1 MSAASRAKGFRA
13 RSLADY
19 VSRELDPLI
28 AARGF
33 GEASLLL
40 CWREI
45 VGARIARICE
55 PATLQWPPRARGKSN
70 DPAAAKRR
78 EKTPREPATL
88 VLRVDPGF
96 GLEAQHL
103 APIII
108 DRVNAHLGW
117 RCVARIALRQEKL
130 RPASVSR
137 PGHDRAP
144 RHDAPAARARALEAT
159 EGVADEGLRGA
170 LVRLGE
176 RALADLNCAPGDA

>member
-1 MSAASRAKGFRA
+1 MSAPSRAKGFRA

-19 VSRELDPLI
+19 VLRDLDPLI

-33 GEASLLL
+33 GEASLLM
-40 CWREI
+40 CWNEI
-45 VGARIARICE
+45 VGARIARICA
-55 PATLQWPPRARGKSN
+55 PAALQWPPRLRSKSN

-117 RCVARIALRQEKL
+117 RCVARIALRQEEMV
-130 RPASVSR
+130 PASGSQR
-137 PGHDRAP
+137 PIRGRPPLA
-144 RHDAPAARARALEAT
+144 DAAARARAVEAT
-159 EGVADEGLRGA
+159 EGVAEEGLRAA

-176 RALADLNCAPGDA
+176 RALSSSTGAPGDA

>member
-1 MSAASRAKGFRA
+1 MSAASRAKGFKA

-40 CWREI
+40 CWSEI
-45 VGARIARICE
+45 VGARIAAHLRTRDS
-55 PATLQWPPRARGKSN
+55 AM
-70 DPAAAKRR
+70 AAASAGQVERSGGR
-78 EKTPREPATL
+78 KTPRKDASGAGDAGAAG
-88 VLRVDPGF
+88 RPGF

-144 RHDAPAARARALEAT
+144 RHDAAARARAIEAT
-159 EGVADEGLRGA
+159 EGVADEGLRAA

>member
-1 MSAASRAKGFRA
+1 MSAFSRAKSFA
-13 RSLADY
+13 RPLADY
-19 VSRELDPLI
+19 VQRELDPLV

-33 GEASLLL
+33 GEASLLM

-45 VGARIARICE
+45 VGARIARICA
-55 PATLQWPPRARGKSN
+55 PAALQWPPRARVKSS
-70 DPAAAKRR
+70 DAVAPKRK
-78 EKTPREPATL
+78 EKTPRDPATL

-117 RCVARIALRQEKL
+117 RCVARIALRQEAL
-130 RPASVSR
+130 SPAPASQRPVSTR
-137 PGHDRAP
+137 PLPA
-144 RHDAPAARARALEAT
+144 DAAARARAVAAT
-159 EGVADEGLRGA
+159 EGVAEEGLRAA

-176 RALADLNCAPGDA
+176 RALAGPNHAPRDA

>member
-1 MSAASRAKGFRA
+1 MSVSSRAKGFKA

-19 VSRELDPLI
+19 VARELDPLI

-45 VGARIARICE
+45 VGARIARICA
-55 PATLQWPPRARGKSN
+55 PASLQWPPQRRAKPA
-70 DPAAAKRR
+70 DPSPGKRR

-103 APIII
+103 APTII

-117 RCVARIALRQEKL
+117 RCVARIALRQEAIP
-130 RPASVSR
+130 PAAASR
-137 PGHDRAP
+137 PSLGRAP
-144 RHDAPAARARALEAT
+144 KPDAAARARAIEAA
-159 EGVADEGLRGA
+159 EGVAEEGLRDA
-170 LVRLGE
+170 LIRLGE
-176 RALADLNCAPGDA
+176 RALAGPSGAPGDA

>member
-1 MSAASRAKGFRA
+1 MSLPSRAKGFKA
-13 RSLADY
+13 RSLADF
-19 VSRELDPLI
+19 VARELDPLI

-45 VGARIARICE
+45 VGARISRICE
-55 PATLQWPPRARGKSN
+55 PATLQWPPQRRAKPA
-70 DPAAAKRR
+70 DPSPGKRR

-103 APIII
+103 APTII

-117 RCVARIALRQEKL
+117 RCVARITLRQEEL
-130 RPASVSR
+130 RPASTRR
-137 PGHDRAP
+137 PSPGPAP
-144 RHDAPAARARALEAT
+144 KPDAAARARAMEAA
-159 EGVADEGLRGA
+159 EGVAEGGLRDA
-170 LVRLGE
+170 LIRLGE
-176 RALADLNCAPGDA
+176 RALARSNAGPGDA

>member
-13 RSLADY
+13 RSLADC

-40 CWREI
+40 CWSEI
-45 VGARIARICE
+45 VGARIARICA
-55 PATLQWPPRARGKSN
+55 PAALQWPPRARGKSN
-70 DPAAAKRR
+70 DPAAPKRR

-96 GLEAQHL
+96 GLEAQHF

-117 RCVARIALRQEKL
+117 RCVARIALRQEEL
-130 RPASVSR
+130 RPASESR
-137 PGHDRAP
+137 RPVPNRP
-144 RHDAPAARARALEAT
+144 DAAARARAMAAT
-159 EGVADEGLRGA
+159 EGVAEGGLRAA

-176 RALADLNCAPGDA
+176 RALAGSNVTPGDA

>member
-1 MSAASRAKGFRA
+1 MSAPSRAKGFRA

-45 VGARIARICE
+45 VGARISRICA
-55 PATLQWPPRARGKSN
+55 PDALRWPPRTKAKAS
-70 DPAAAKRR
+70 DPAPKRR
-78 EKTPREPATL
+78 DKTPREPATL

-117 RCVARIALRQEKL
+117 RCVTRIALRQEALASAPASL
-130 RPASVSR
+130 RPVSSR
-137 PGHDRAP
+137 QLPA
-144 RHDAPAARARALEAT
+144 DAAARARAVKAT
-159 EGVADEGLRGA
+159 EGVAEEGLRAA

-176 RALADLNCAPGDA
+176 RALSGSNGAPRDA

>member
-1 MSAASRAKGFRA
+1 MSAYSRAKSFA
-13 RSLADY
+13 RPLADY
-19 VSRELDPLI
+19 VLRELDPLV

-45 VGARIARICE
+45 VGARIARVCA
-55 PATLQWPPRARGKSN
+55 PDALKWPPRARGKAN
-70 DPAAAKRR
+70 DPAAPKRR

-96 GLEAQHL
+96 GLEAQHF

-117 RCVARIALRQEKL
+117 RCVAKIALRQEAPAPA
-130 RPASVSR
+130 PASQRSIPSR
-137 PGHDRAP
+137 PPPA
-144 RHDAPAARARALEAT
+144 DAAARARAVEAT
-159 EGVADEGLRGA
+159 EGVAEQGLRAA
-170 LVRLGE
+170 LIRLGE
-176 RALADLNCAPGDA
+176 RALSGSNGAPGDA

>member
-13 RSLADY
+13 RSLGDY

-40 CWREI
+40 CWSEI

-130 RPASVSR
+130 RPAS
-137 PGHDRAP
+137 AP
-144 RHDAPAARARALEAT
+144 RPSRGRSPGSDAAARARAIKAT
-159 EGVADEGLRGA
+159 EGVADEGLRAA